1 MNDWMNNPAM
11 KNIDPIKLEL
21 IKTAASKTSGKSG
34 KELAPIMMALISGAN
49 KQGIRFTPEEMKKPM
64 VGIVSS
70 FNEIV
75 PGHMNIDKIT
85 KQYNKALEIKK
96 GDKYAETLKL
106 ELSKQEW
113 QDELNAI
120 EERISNILTKKD
132 FEKCTKQLEQLFDSL
147 YEKMT
152 APGLDAFVS
161 WVEEHTK
168 NNENNIAKL
177 RDFLKGNYETYSSR
191 IDSILS
197 TLENISFDDDKCIFN
212 KIISEFNKKL
222 KSDVSAFVNKP
233 DEFENNIDGFLTDL
247 EDEFV
252 GLADISELAY
262 TKVEDLY
269 TEEQKNDETISF
281 YSEIIKQSIKNGQNL
296 TALNESENKSKLYLR
311 VRNRIAS
318 IKKVITILSDT
329 GISSNSDDTL
339 KQLFKKFDDTMLA
352 TKGDVAECLNNF
364 IKNTWNDIE
373 AKYIDIK
380 EFYAEDEL
388 SFNKTWDGF
397 EKEGEIDLLIKNYKT
412 VRNANVLPQILT
424 VKFEEIVPKLNKC
437 HNEIAKLH
445 SSEIKIF
452 DEVKD
457 CFDEFLANYNKTK
470 KAMLEKIAKT
480 HPELQNDIDSIYD
493 SENGT
498 LATIVNGLGPL
509 SDFMNSI
516 SDETLDTMLEDKNK
530 TQQIFEDIMKKS
542 GLETEINWL
551 QQKESLELTPSDL
564 DHDYLRKLLESGLIK
579 LSYTKEY

>member
-1 MNDWMNNPAM
+1 MPV
-11 KNIDPIKLEL
+11 IEISSLEHPGVEIFCTL
-21 IKTAASKTSGKSG
+21 TEAQLRRQTESGKGLFIAES
-34 KELAPIMMALISGAN
+34 PNVISRA
-49 KQGIRFTPEEMKKPM
+49 
-64 VGIVSS
+64 
-70 FNEIV
+70 
-75 PGHMNIDKIT
+75 
-85 KQYNKALEIKK
+85 
-96 GDKYAETLKL
+96 
-106 ELSKQEW
+106 
-113 QDELNAI
+113 
-120 EERISNILTKKD
+120 
-132 FEKCTKQLEQLFDSL
+132 
-147 YEKMT
+147 
-152 APGLDAFVS
+152 LDAGY
-161 WVEEHTK
+161 EP
-168 NNENNIAKL
+168 IALLCERKHITGDAAKVIERCGDVPVYTGDREL
-177 RDFLKGNYETYSSR
+177 LA
-191 IDSILS
+191 
-197 TLENISFDDDKCIFN
+197 TLTGY
-212 KIISEFNKKL
+212 
-222 KSDVSAFVNKP
+222 V
-233 DEFENNIDGFLTDL
+233 LTRGD
-247 EDEFV
+247 
-252 GLADISELAY
+252 
-262 TKVEDLY
+262 
-269 TEEQKNDETISF
+269 
-281 YSEIIKQSIKNGQNL
+281 SEIIKQSIKNGQNL

-364 IKNTWNDIE
+364 IENTWNDIE